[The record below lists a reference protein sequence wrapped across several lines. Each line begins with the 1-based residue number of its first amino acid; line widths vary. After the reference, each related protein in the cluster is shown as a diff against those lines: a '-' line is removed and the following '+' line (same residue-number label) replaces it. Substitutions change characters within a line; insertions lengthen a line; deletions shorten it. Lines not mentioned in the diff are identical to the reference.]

1 MNENFMKKIA
11 YLALALALTA
21 CGDKKNGMPAANNE
35 FAVVKLE
42 TAVADLNTSYPA
54 TIKGIQDVEI
64 RPKVAGHI
72 TSVMVDE
79 GDFVRAGQPLFVIDP
94 VQFRAAVKAAEAQV
108 NVVKANIATQVLTVE
123 NKRMLFKK
131 EIISKFD
138 LNMAENQLQSL
149 QAQLAQAEANLTN
162 ARENLGYCTVTSP
175 AAGVVGTIP
184 YRVGSLVSSGTQKP
198 LTTVSNISQ
207 MYVYFSMTEKQI
219 LGMTRGEG
227 GVVTAM
233 DSLPEVSLVL
243 ADGSEYYQKGRVTAI
258 SGVIQQ
264 STGAAQVR
272 ATFDNANHILRSGG
286 TGSILIPVYDAKAI
300 MVPQKAT
307 FDIQD
312 KKFVYVLNADS
323 TISTRE
329 IEVLVQNDGDKFV
342 VSKGLNAGETI
353 VVQGVNQ
360 LRTGMKITPI
370 SVAKSEANR
379 KKAEQALKDGK
390 LPGEN

>member
-21 CGDKKNGMPAANNE
+21 CGDKKNGMPTANNE

-72 TSVMVDE
+72 TSVLVDE
-79 GDFVRAGQPLFVIDP
+79 GDFVRAGQPLFVIDQ

-108 NVVKANIATQVLTVE
+108 NVVKANIATQVLTVD
-123 NKRMLFKK
+123 NKRMLFSK
-131 EIISKFD
+131 EIISKYD
-138 LNMAENQLQSL
+138 LNLAENQLKSL
-149 QAQLAQAEANLTN
+149 EAQLAQAQANLTT

-175 AAGVVGTIP
+175 AAGVVGSIP
-184 YRVGSLVSSGTQKP
+184 YRVGSLVSSATQQP
-198 LTTVSNISQ
+198 LTVVSNISE
-207 MYVYFSMTEKQI
+207 MYAYFSMTENQI

-227 GVVTAM
+227 GVAKAM
-233 DSLPEVSLVL
+233 DSLPEVKLVL
-243 ADGSEYYQKGRVTAI
+243 SDGSEYNQKGRVTAI
-258 SGVIQQ
+258 SGVINQN
-264 STGAAQVR
+264 TGAAQVR
-272 ATFDNANHILRSGG
+272 ATFDNAGHILRTGG
-286 TGSILIPVYDAKAI
+286 TGSILIPVHDANAI
-300 MVPQKAT
+300 MIPQKAT

-312 KKFVYVLNADS
+312 KKFVYVLNGDN
-323 TISTRE
+323 TIATRE
-329 IEVLVQNDGDKFV
+329 VKVLVQNDGVNFV
-342 VSKGLNAGETI
+342 VSEGLKAGETI
-353 VVQGVNQ
+353 VVEGVNQ
-360 LRTGMKITPI
+360 LKSGMKITPI
-370 SVAKSEANR
+370 SLAKSEANR